1 MFSVIH
7 FLEFR
12 AINKK
17 VFSTRQI
24 SEFCMPL
31 DLVTGKLSVSYI
43 IDLLPL
49 AVFPGVTIRSLPASL
64 GLFLQAASC
73 LFFFFFFKK

>member
-1 MFSVIH
+1 
-7 FLEFR
+7 
-12 AINKK
+12 
-17 VFSTRQI
+17 
-24 SEFCMPL
+24 MPL

-43 IDLLPL
+43 TDLLPL